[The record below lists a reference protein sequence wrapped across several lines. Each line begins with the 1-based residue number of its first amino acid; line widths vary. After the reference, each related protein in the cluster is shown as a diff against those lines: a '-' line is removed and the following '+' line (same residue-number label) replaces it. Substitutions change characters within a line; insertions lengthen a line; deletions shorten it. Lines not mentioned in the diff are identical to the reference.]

1 MSGLLV
7 ATGRTNPK
15 TLRHSL
21 AGTTAATFTFGTDVN
36 ADGVNTVVI
45 TASVDTEITAKWGAA
60 APTTDGTNSV
70 PVDGYSF
77 WVGPSYGPAVVA
89 GEWKALTLGVY
100 NLGASTSVLHAFG
113 YFAPVG

>member
-7 ATGRTNPK
+7 SIGRTNPK

-21 AGTTAATFTFGTDVN
+21 AGTTAVTFTFGTDVN
-36 ADGVNTVVI
+36 VDGVNTVVI

-60 APTTDGTNSV
+60 APTTDGTNAT
-70 PVDGYSF
+70 PVDGYSY

-89 GEWKALTLGVY
+89 TEWKGLTLGVY
-100 NLGASTSVLHAFG
+100 NLGAATTVLHAFA